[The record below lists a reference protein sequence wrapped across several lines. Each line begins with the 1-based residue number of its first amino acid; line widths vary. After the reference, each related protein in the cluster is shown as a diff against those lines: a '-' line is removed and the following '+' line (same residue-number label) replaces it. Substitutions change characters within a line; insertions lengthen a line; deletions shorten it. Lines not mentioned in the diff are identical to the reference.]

1 MDYLIGFVI
10 SFITIVLLIIISYYN
25 SVIRLHN
32 QMLETNSGI
41 DVALKKRFD
50 LIPNLVETVK
60 GYAKHEK
67 ETLENIAMI
76 RFSGNPKAQANE
88 SQTALNK
95 ILMIA
100 EGYPDLKASE
110 HFLSLQRNLS
120 DVEEHLQAARRL
132 YNRKV
137 SEYNTKIEQFPGSF
151 IANQMKYKKADFFE
165 ANVGSEVPKV
175 SINN

>member
-1 MDYLIGFVI
+1 MEYIIGVL
-10 SFITIVLLIIISYYN
+10 IVLLIVIISYYN

-60 GYAKHEK
+60 GYAKHES
-67 ETLENIAMI
+67 ETLEKIALI
-76 RFSGNPKAQANE
+76 RFSGDPKAQANE
-88 SQTALNK
+88 SQSALNQL
-95 ILMIA
+95 LMIA
-100 EGYPDLKASE
+100 EGYPDLKASD
-110 HFLSLQRNLS
+110 HFLNLQRNLS

-151 IANQMKYKKADFFE
+151 IANQMKYKKAEFFE